1 MPALSLDSPR
11 PAGIEWAGGRTMVVA
26 AFTESE
32 RRVCR
37 CCVRRWPRTWP
48 QAFKFQAAKKTFFV
62 HPAAPRGA
70 IKPLSPHRKG
80 ASPSLPN
87 QGVGSDLSSICSI
100 FVMGSL
106 FSICGISSRGLFQGK
121 HLQGKV
127 SC

>member
-11 PAGIEWAGGRTMVVA
+11 PAGIERAGGRTMVVA

-37 CCVRRWPRTWP
+37 CCVRRRPRTWP
-48 QAFKFQAAKKTFFV
+48 QAFKFQATKKTFFV

-80 ASPSLPN
+80 AGLTLPN
-87 QGVGSDLSSICSI
+87 QGVGCGLWSIWEVGTLTEHCS
-100 FVMGSL
+100 L
-106 FSICGISSRGLFQGK
+106 GLA
-121 HLQGKV
+121 
-127 SC
+127 S